1 MTKGLWVSLVAWMI
15 VLATAQS
22 PAQGSAQGLA
32 QGSAQGSAQSTAQG
46 SAQSTA
52 QGSAQSTAQGTAQG
66 KAQSTAQGT
75 AQGKA
80 QGALLNQYCVTCHNQ
95 RAKTGGLALDTM
107 SLSDIP
113 AGAETWEKVIRKVRG
128 GQMPPAGMPRPAQAS
143 LDALV
148 AHLETSIDRAAF
160 ASPRLRH
167 ASIHR
172 LNRSEYANAIRDL
185 FALNV
190 DVSALLPPD
199 EEAYGFDNNATVLNI
214 STSLMERYLS
224 AAWKI
229 ASLAVASPKITPSL
243 ETFRVRGDLSQHDHV
258 PGLPTGT
265 RGGIAIDHYFPVDG
279 EYVISPRLYRE
290 TVNIVRGLELEHD
303 LEVTL
308 DGQRIVLAR
317 FGGPKDEQANYLQP
331 SLAGDEMEKRF
342 QKRLKVTAGP
352 HTVGV
357 AFLKKSSAPT
367 VELLQPFERER
378 LDPITP
384 VGIPELDKVTIEGPF
399 NATRSE
405 NAPSRA
411 KVFTCNPPSRSALR
425 RDDPPADS
433 AGATLADDE
442 KCARTILSSLAR
454 RAYRGPVSDADMTRL
469 LDFYAKERSSGGDFD
484 AGIEG
489 ALRFL
494 LVHPRFLYR
503 VEQDPASIA
512 RGATYRVSDL
522 ELASR
527 LSFFI
532 WSSIPDDELLTVAT
546 AGRLKN
552 PVVLEQQVRR
562 MLKDERARALG
573 SNFAGQ
579 WLYLRNLRGLQ
590 PDADVFPDFDHN
602 LREAVQRETELLFE
616 SIVLEDKPVTT
627 LLNADYTYL
636 NERLARHYGVPNVYG
651 TQFRRVAVTDDA
663 RKGLLGHASVLA
675 LTSQNN
681 RTSPVLRG
689 KYVLSNILGTPPPS
703 PPAVV
708 PPLDENPGKAKS
720 MRDRMEE
727 HRKSPACSGCHK
739 LMDPIGLAL
748 ENFDGIGRWR
758 TTDNGAIID
767 AASQL
772 ADGTAIDGP
781 AALRRAILRNPD
793 MFVRN
798 TTEMLLSYGI
808 GHGIEYY
815 DMPFVRAIVKDAQ
828 RSGYTFSS
836 LVLGIVKSAP
846 FQSRSSWSE

>member
-1 MTKGLWVSLVAWMI
+1 MIRSVWVGLVAWI
-15 VLATAQS
+15 VVLATAAGQGQAQGQR
-22 PAQGSAQGLA
+22 PAQSQALGQGQGLA
-32 QGSAQGSAQSTAQG
+32 QGQT
-46 SAQSTA
+46 
-52 QGSAQSTAQGTAQG
+52 
-66 KAQSTAQGT
+66 
-75 AQGKA
+75 
-80 QGALLNQYCVTCHNQ
+80 QGALINQYCVTCHNQ
-95 RAKTGGLALDTM
+95 RAKTGGLALDTI
-107 SLSDIP
+107 SLSNIP

-128 GQMPPAGMPRPAQAS
+128 GQMPPAGMPRPPRAA

-148 AHLETSIDRAAF
+148 AHLETSIDKAAF
-160 ASPRLRH
+160 ATPMLRH
-167 ASIHR
+167 SAIHR
-172 LNRSEYANAIRDL
+172 LNRSEYGNAIRDL
-185 FALNV
+185 FALTV

-229 ASLAVASPKITPSL
+229 SSLAVASPKITPSL

-258 PGLPTGT
+258 PGLPMGT
-265 RGGIAIDHYFPVDG
+265 RGGITIQHYFPVDG

-342 QKRLKVTAGP
+342 QKRLKITAGP
-352 HTVGV
+352 HTIGV
-357 AFLKKSSAPT
+357 AFLKKSSATT

-384 VGIPELDKVTIEGPF
+384 VGIPELDKVTVEGPF

-405 NAPSRA
+405 HAPSRL
-411 KVFTCNPPSRSALR
+411 KIFTCRPVSEREEA
-425 RDDPPADS
+425 A
-433 AGATLADDE
+433 
-442 KCARTILSSLAR
+442 CARTILSSLAR
-454 RAYRGPVSDADMTRL
+454 RAYRGPVSGADLTRL
-469 LDFYAKERSSGGDFD
+469 LDFYAKERASGGDFD

-503 VEQDPASIA
+503 VEQDPADVA
-512 RGATYRVSDL
+512 RGSSYRISDL

-532 WSSIPDDELLTVAT
+532 WSSIPDEELLTIAT
-546 AGRLKN
+546 AGRLKDSA
-552 PVVLEQQVRR
+552 VLEQQVRR

-616 SIVLEDKPVTT
+616 SIVLEDRPVTT
-627 LLNADYTYL
+627 LISADYTFL

-651 TQFRRVAVTDDA
+651 TQFRRIAVANDA
-663 RKGLLGHASVLA
+663 RKGLLGHASVLT

-689 KYVLSNILGTPPPS
+689 KYVLTNLLGTPPPS

-758 TTDNGAIID
+758 TMDNGAIID
-767 AASQL
+767 PAAQL
-772 ADGTAIDGP
+772 ADGTPIDGP
-781 AALRRAILRNPD
+781 VALRQALLRNPD
-793 MFVRN
+793 MFARN
-798 TTEMLLSYGI
+798 VTEMLLSYGL

-828 RSGYTFSS
+828 RSGYKFSS

-846 FQSRSSWSE
+846 FQSRRSES

>member
-1 MTKGLWVSLVAWMI
+1 VRQNLHVR
-15 VLATAQS
+15 LATLACVVLSVCALGRAQS
-22 PAQGSAQGLA
+22 SAPSPALRPAQGSALRPA
-32 QGSAQGSAQSTAQG
+32 QGPAPATS
-46 SAQSTA
+46 
-52 QGSAQSTAQGTAQG
+52 
-66 KAQSTAQGT
+66 
-75 AQGKA
+75 
-80 QGALLNQYCVTCHNQ
+80 LVNQYCVTCHNQ

-107 SLSDIP
+107 SLSNIP
-113 AGAETWEKVIRKVRG
+113 AGAETWEKVVRKIRG
-128 GQMPPAGMPRPAQAS
+128 GQMPPAGMPRPSQAA
-143 LDALV
+143 LDAFV
-148 AHLETSIDRAAF
+148 AHLETSIDKAAL
-160 ASPRLRH
+160 ASPILRQPT
-167 ASIHR
+167 IHR
-172 LNRSEYANAIRDL
+172 LNRSEYGNAVRDL
-185 FALNV
+185 FALDV

-229 ASLAVASPKITPSL
+229 SSLAVASPTITPSL

-258 PGLPTGT
+258 PGLPVGT
-265 RGGIAIDHYFPVDG
+265 RGGIAIRYYFPVDG

-290 TVNIVRGLELEHD
+290 TVNIIRGLELEHD

-331 SLAGDEMEKRF
+331 TLAGDEMEKRF
-342 QKRLKVTAGP
+342 QKRLKISAGP
-352 HTVGV
+352 HTIGV
-357 AFLKKSSAPT
+357 AFLKKSSAT
-367 VELLQPFERER
+367 TLELLQPFDRER

-399 NATRSE
+399 HATRSE
-405 NAPSRA
+405 NAPSRV
-411 KVFTCNPPSRSALR
+411 KVFTCK
-425 RDDPPADS
+425 PAS
-433 AGATLADDE
+433 VREETA
-442 KCARTILSSLAR
+442 CARSILASLAR
-454 RAYRGPVSDADMTRL
+454 RAYRGPVSDADLTRL
-469 LDFYAKERSSGGDFD
+469 LDFYAKERASGGDFD

-503 VEQDPASIA
+503 VERDPEKPAAGSI
-512 RGATYRVSDL
+512 YRISDL

-532 WSSIPDDELLTVAT
+532 WSSIPDEELLAVAT
-546 AGRLKN
+546 AGRLQN
-552 PVVLEQQVRR
+552 PAVLERQVRR

-602 LREAVQRETELLFE
+602 LREALQRETELLFE

-627 LLNADYTYL
+627 LINADYTFL
-636 NERLARHYGVPNVYG
+636 NERLARHYGVANIYG
-651 TQFRRVAVTDDA
+651 TQFRRVAVANDA
-663 RKGLLGHASVLA
+663 RKGLLGHGSILA

-689 KYVLSNILGTPPPS
+689 KYVLTNLLGTPPPS

-758 TTDNGAIID
+758 TVDNGAIID
-767 AASQL
+767 PASEL
-772 ADGTAIDGP
+772 ADGTRVDGP
-781 AALRRAILRNPD
+781 VALRQAILRNPD
-793 MFVRN
+793 MFARN
-798 TTEMLLSYGI
+798 MTEMLLSYGL
-808 GHGIEYY
+808 GHGIEHH
-815 DMPFVRAIVKDAQ
+815 DMPFVRAIVKDAE
-828 RSGYTFSS
+828 RSGYKFSS
-836 LVLGIVKSAP
+836 LVLGIVKSTP
-846 FQSRSSWSE
+846 FRSRRSES

>member
-1 MTKGLWVSLVAWMI
+1 MTKGVWVLLVAWI
-15 VLATAQS
+15 VVLATA
-22 PAQGSAQGLA
+22 AGQG
-32 QGSAQGSAQSTAQG
+32 QGSAQGSTQVRSEG
-46 SAQSTA
+46 S
-52 QGSAQSTAQGTAQG
+52 
-66 KAQSTAQGT
+66 
-75 AQGKA
+75 A
-80 QGALLNQYCVTCHNQ
+80 QGALVNQYCVTCHNQ
-95 RAKTGGLALDTM
+95 RAKTGGLALDTI
-107 SLSDIP
+107 SLSNIP
-113 AGAETWEKVIRKVRG
+113 AGAETWEKVIRKIRG
-128 GQMPPAGMPRPAQAS
+128 GQMPPAGMPRPPQAA
-143 LDALV
+143 LDGLV
-148 AHLETSIDRAAF
+148 AHLETSIDKAAL
-160 ASPRLRH
+160 ASPVLRH
-167 ASIHR
+167 PAIHR
-172 LNRSEYANAIRDL
+172 LNRTEYGNAMRDL
-185 FALNV
+185 FALDV

-229 ASLAVASPKITPSL
+229 SSLAVASPRITPSL

-258 PGLPTGT
+258 PGLPVGT
-265 RGGIAIDHYFPVDG
+265 RGGILIRHYFPVDG

-357 AFLKKSSAPT
+357 AFLKKSSATT

-384 VGIPELDKVTIEGPF
+384 VGIPELDKVTVEGPF
-399 NATRSE
+399 NASRSDK
-405 NAPSRA
+405 APSRL
-411 KVFTCNPPSRSALR
+411 KVFICSPASE
-425 RDDPPADS
+425 RDEPA
-433 AGATLADDE
+433 
-442 KCARTILSSLAR
+442 CARTILSSLAR
-454 RAYRGPVSDADMTRL
+454 RAYRGPVGDADLTRL
-469 LDFYAKERSSGGDFD
+469 LDFYAKERASGGDFD

-503 VEQDPASIA
+503 VEQDPANA
-512 RGATYRVSDL
+512 AAGATYRITDI

-532 WSSIPDDELLTVAT
+532 WSSIPDEELLAAAT

-552 PVVLEQQVRR
+552 PAVLEQQVRR

-573 SNFAGQ
+573 SSFAGQ

-602 LREAVQRETELLFE
+602 LRDALQRETELLFE

-627 LLNADYTYL
+627 LIDADYTFL
-636 NERLARHYGVPNVYG
+636 NERLARHYGVPNLYG
-651 TQFRRVAVTDDA
+651 TQFRRVSVTNEA
-663 RKGLLGHASVLA
+663 RKGLLGHGSILS

-689 KYVLSNILGTPPPS
+689 KYVLTNILGTPPPA

-767 AASQL
+767 PVSQL
-772 ADGTAIDGP
+772 ADGTKIDGP
-781 AALRRAILRNPD
+781 VALRQAILRNPD
-793 MFVRN
+793 MFARN
-798 TTEMLLSYGI
+798 VTEMLLSYAI

-815 DMPFVRAIVKDAQ
+815 DMPFVRAVVKDAQ

-846 FQSRSSWSE
+846 FQSRRSES

>member
-1 MTKGLWVSLVAWMI
+1 MNKGVSVCLVAWII
-15 VLATAQS
+15 VLATVA
-22 PAQGSAQGLA
+22 GRG
-32 QGSAQGSAQSTAQG
+32 QSTPPTPSPTPTQ
-46 SAQSTA
+46 
-52 QGSAQSTAQGTAQG
+52 
-66 KAQSTAQGT
+66 
-75 AQGKA
+75 
-80 QGALLNQYCVTCHNQ
+80 ALINQYCVTCHNQ
-95 RAKTGGLALDTM
+95 RAKTGGLALDTL
-107 SLSDIP
+107 SLSNIP
-113 AGAETWEKVIRKVRG
+113 AGAETWEKVIRRVRG
-128 GQMPPAGMPRPAQAS
+128 GQMPPAGMPRPSQSA

-148 AHLETSIDRAAF
+148 GQLETSIDKAAL
-160 ASPRLRH
+160 ASPVLRH
-167 ASIHR
+167 PAIHR
-172 LNRSEYANAIRDL
+172 LNRSEYGNAVRDL
-185 FALNV
+185 FALDV

-229 ASLAVASPKITPSL
+229 SSLAVASPRITPSL

-258 PGLPTGT
+258 PGLPVGT
-265 RGGIAIDHYFPVDG
+265 RGGIAVRHYFPVDG

-331 SLAGDEMEKRF
+331 TLAGDEMEKRF
-342 QKRLKVTAGP
+342 QKRLKIPAGP
-352 HTVGV
+352 HTIGV
-357 AFLKKSSAPT
+357 AFLKKSSAT
-367 VELLQPFERER
+367 TLELLQPFERER

-384 VGIPELDKVTIEGPF
+384 VGIPELDKVTVEGPF
-399 NATRSE
+399 NPTRSDK
-405 NAPSRA
+405 APSRL
-411 KVFTCNPPSRSALR
+411 KVFTCT
-425 RDDPPADS
+425 PAS
-433 AGATLADDE
+433 GQDE
-442 KCARTILSSLAR
+442 AVCARTILSSIAR
-454 RAYRGPVSDADMTRL
+454 RAYRGPVSDTDMTRL
-469 LDFYAKERSSGGDFD
+469 LDFYAKERTSGGDFD

-489 ALRFL
+489 ALRFM

-503 VEQDPASIA
+503 LEQDPEKAAPGSN
-512 RGATYRVSDL
+512 YRISDL

-532 WSSIPDDELLTVAT
+532 WSSIPDEKLLTVAT
-546 AGRLKN
+546 AGRLQN

-602 LREAVQRETELLFE
+602 LREALQRETELLFE
-616 SIVLEDKPVTT
+616 SIVLEDRSVTT
-627 LLNADYTYL
+627 LLNADYTFL

-651 TQFRRVAVTDDA
+651 TQFRRVAVTSEV
-663 RKGLLGHASVLA
+663 RKGLLGHGSILA

-689 KYVLSNILGTPPPS
+689 KYVLTNLLGTPPPA

-758 TTDNGAIID
+758 TVDNGAIID
-767 AASQL
+767 PASQL
-772 ADGTAIDGP
+772 ADGTTIAGP
-781 AALRRAILRNPD
+781 AALRQALLRRPD
-793 MFVRN
+793 MFARN
-798 TTEMLLSYGI
+798 VTEMLLSYGL
-808 GHGIEYY
+808 GHGIEYH
-815 DMPFVRAIVKDAQ
+815 DMPFVRAIVKGAE
-828 RSGYTFSS
+828 RSGYKFSS

-846 FQSRSSWSE
+846 FQSRRSES

>member
-1 MTKGLWVSLVAWMI
+1 MIRSVWVGLVAWI
-15 VLATAQS
+15 VVLATASGQGQ
-22 PAQGSAQGLA
+22 AQGQRPARSQGQGLA
-32 QGSAQGSAQSTAQG
+32 QGQTQSA
-46 SAQSTA
+46 
-52 QGSAQSTAQGTAQG
+52 
-66 KAQSTAQGT
+66 
-75 AQGKA
+75 
-80 QGALLNQYCVTCHNQ
+80 LINQYCVTCHNQ
-95 RAKTGGLALDTM
+95 RAKTGGLALDTI
-107 SLSDIP
+107 SLSNIP

-128 GQMPPAGMPRPAQAS
+128 GQMPPAGMPRPPRAA

-148 AHLETSIDRAAF
+148 AHLETSIDKAAF
-160 ASPRLRH
+160 ATPMLRH
-167 ASIHR
+167 SAIHR
-172 LNRSEYANAIRDL
+172 LNRSEYGNAIRDL
-185 FALNV
+185 FALTV

-229 ASLAVASPKITPSL
+229 SSLAVASPKITPSL

-258 PGLPTGT
+258 PGLPMGT
-265 RGGIAIDHYFPVDG
+265 RGGITIQHYFPVDG

-342 QKRLKVTAGP
+342 QKRLKITAGA
-352 HTVGV
+352 HTIGV
-357 AFLKKSSAPT
+357 AFLKKSSATT

-384 VGIPELDKVTIEGPF
+384 VGIPELDKVTVEGPF

-405 NAPSRA
+405 NAPSRL
-411 KVFTCNPPSRSALR
+411 KIFTCRPVSEREEA
-425 RDDPPADS
+425 
-433 AGATLADDE
+433 
-442 KCARTILSSLAR
+442 CARTILSSLAR

-469 LDFYAKERSSGGDFD
+469 LDFYAKERASGGDFD

-503 VEQDPASIA
+503 VEQDPADIA
-512 RGATYRVSDL
+512 RGSSYRISDL

-532 WSSIPDDELLTVAT
+532 WSSIPDEELLTIAT
-546 AGRLKN
+546 AGRLKDSA
-552 PVVLEQQVRR
+552 VLEQQVRR

-602 LREAVQRETELLFE
+602 LREALQRETELLFE
-616 SIVLEDKPVTT
+616 SIVLEDRPVTT
-627 LLNADYTYL
+627 LISADYTFL

-651 TQFRRVAVTDDA
+651 TQFRRIVVANDA
-663 RKGLLGHASVLA
+663 RKGLLGHASVLT

-689 KYVLSNILGTPPPS
+689 KYVLTNLLGTPPPS

-758 TTDNGAIID
+758 TMDNGAIID
-767 AASQL
+767 PAAQL
-772 ADGTAIDGP
+772 ADGTPIDGP
-781 AALRRAILRNPD
+781 VALRQALLRNPD
-793 MFVRN
+793 MFARN
-798 TTEMLLSYGI
+798 VTEMLLSYGL

-828 RSGYTFSS
+828 RSGYKFSS

-846 FQSRSSWSE
+846 FQSRRSES